1 VQLIEALRLEAA
13 PRLALSGAGGK
24 TTALF
29 RLGRE
34 YLRRAAQNPA
44 LPASVFLATTTHLAL
59 DQLQL
64 ADQHYVMAEGAKLT
78 PPENGWPKGLI
89 LFSGPPK
96 EDARVSGLLPTQMDC
111 LHAWAEALHA
121 PLLVEADGSRQRPLK
136 APAAHEPV
144 IPPWVDT
151 AVVVAGLS
159 GLGKPLSAEWVHR
172 PEQFGALTGVSQG
185 EPITI
190 EALAQVLCHS
200 SGGLQGLPT
209 GARRIALLNQADS
222 PTTQAAAQK
231 LAGRLLCAYSAALI
245 ASLEDAQGINVHA
258 VHEPTAGVILAGGA
272 ARRFG
277 LPKHTL
283 PWRGQALVWHVAQ
296 TAFKAGLSPVIVVT
310 GCTVEQTQAALT
322 GLPVQFLHN
331 PDWEAGQSSSVITG
345 VRSLSKDVGS
355 AVFLLADQPLVPVEL
370 VRALVENHA
379 ASLAP
384 VVAPLVQ
391 GQRANPVLFDRRVFP
406 DLLAL
411 TGDVGGRA
419 IFNRH
424 PMNWLPWNDARVLL
438 DVDTVEEY
446 QSLLNAETSE
456 AKQ

>member
-1 VQLIEALRLEAA
+1 MQ
-13 PRLALSGAGGK
+13 
-24 TTALF
+24 
-29 RLGRE
+29 
-34 YLRRAAQNPA
+34 
-44 LPASVFLATTTHLAL
+44 
-59 DQLQL
+59 
-64 ADQHYVMAEGAKLT
+64 
-78 PPENGWPKGLI
+78 PENGWPPGLI
-89 LFSGPPK
+89 LFSGPPQ
-96 EDARVSGLLPTQMDC
+96 EDGRVSGLSPAQMDR

-172 PEQFGALTGVSQG
+172 PEQFGAVTGLSPG

-190 EALAQVLCHS
+190 EALAQVLCHQ
-200 SGGLQGLPT
+200 SGGLQGLPI
-209 GARRIALLNQADS
+209 GARRVALLNQADS
-222 PTTQAAAQK
+222 PTAQAAAQK
-231 LAGRLLCAYSAALI
+231 MAWLLSSAYQAVLVTSLRDARGR
-245 ASLEDAQGINVHA
+245 NVHA
-258 VHEPTAGVILAGGA
+258 VHEPAAGVILAGGA

-277 LPKHTL
+277 LPKQTL
-283 PWRGQALVWHVAQ
+283 PWRGKTLIWHVAQ
-296 TAFKAGLSPVIVVT
+296 TALKAGLSPVIVVT
-310 GCTVEQTQAALT
+310 GCSVEQTQAALT

-345 VRSLSKDVGS
+345 VRGLSKDVGS
-355 AVFLLADQPLVPVEL
+355 AIFLLADQPLVPVEL

-419 IFNRH
+419 IFNRY
-424 PMNWLPWNDARVLL
+424 PINWLPWNDARVLI
-438 DVDTVEEY
+438 DIDTAEEY
-446 QSLLNAETSE
+446 QTLLNAENSE